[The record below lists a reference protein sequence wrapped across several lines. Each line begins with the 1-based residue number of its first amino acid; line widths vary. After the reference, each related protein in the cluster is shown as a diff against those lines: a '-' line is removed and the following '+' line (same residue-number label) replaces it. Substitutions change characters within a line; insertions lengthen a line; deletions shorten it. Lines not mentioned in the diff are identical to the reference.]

1 MKKSCINKTSKK
13 NKKNKLNK
21 KSSWK
26 LKKTK
31 RFSKRKKYKLK
42 GGNNNKK
49 IAFCFLIIDEINHE
63 EIWNNFLKM

>member
-26 LKKTK
+26 LKKTV
-31 RFSKRKKYKLK
+31 FSDILQAMY
-42 GGNNNKK
+42 
-49 IAFCFLIIDEINHE
+49 
-63 EIWNNFLKM
+63 